1 MDNCA
6 VWLAGCGEF
15 VLDRWGTVSAFV
27 SGLDCN
33 AGVWDRTA
41 VSGKGSWRIH

>member
-1 MDNCA
+1 VDNCA
-6 VWLAGCGEF
+6 AWLAGCGEF
-15 VLDRWGTVSAFV
+15 VLDRWGLVFV

-33 AGVWDRTA
+33 AGVWDRTV